1 MLTSDYITLVII
13 PFDHPMVYF
22 YHFFQHFRAKR
33 KDFLNTGIPDCPA
46 SCQSG
51 TGLEKTN
58 DAVSSPVPE

>member
-1 MLTSDYITLVII
+1 MLPSNYITLVII
-13 PFDHPMVYF
+13 PFDHPMVNF
-22 YHFFQHFRAKR
+22 CHFFQHFCAKR
-33 KDFLNTGIPDCPA
+33 KDFLNTGMPDCPA